1 MALTLV
7 TSDLIGG
14 LDYSKLT
21 GTVPTWNQNTSGTA
35 AGLSATLAVGSGG
48 TGVTSITA
56 LKNVLDDETWTFANN
71 ITATGTLTVNGT
83 GNSAFNGDLYIVGK
97 KLDISAPSG
106 GNAYVKFS
114 DTNSSAK
121 NWRVGTSLSARGV
134 FNIYNETDDNL
145 AFNILADGKV
155 GIGITSPSWKLTVS
169 DGTITGFINPFNS
182 YFNVGAATSH
192 GLKLYA
198 GGDARVTISSGGQ
211 IGMNVAPAST
221 RTLLVKGQGTSSS
234 TAPFQVNDGNNAD
247 ILVIK
252 DDKSSTFAGNII
264 LPQNG
269 VVAFN
274 STSDEYITA
283 SADHLFFG
291 TGNLARLTIDG
302 ANVGIGTTSPS
313 AKLEIVGSAHNQ
325 LIIKDSASSIQLGA
339 DDSVMIG
346 VTMVESAS
354 SMWFTGPHIPG
365 ATGITSSFNFARYTG
380 SWATHMSI
388 TSGGD
393 IAIPRAFNNT
403 TNAIIYIDSTIS
415 SGASTYQGSLLLQAG
430 GAGSASYGAGLRLY
444 GHAHAS
450 SPGSVEIGLSAVSG
464 AKFTVDSY
472 GAGGGTDI
480 FTVER
485 NTFNVYVTNGNL
497 IAGSTSD
504 VTGTHYFNKGAS
516 VNGGILY
523 AGSSTTGRF
532 SLVVQA
538 SDMGYNN
545 TPATCLKIGGTN
557 STSRSISAAGTV
569 NVSGN
574 DYAEYMT
581 KAINDVISKGDV
593 VGVDSD
599 GLLTNIF
606 NDAISFV
613 IKSTDPS
620 FVGGDIWGIESED
633 KDKIEEARIKV
644 DRIAFSGQVPCNV
657 KGASV
662 GDYIIP
668 VASSDGKITGEAVS
682 NPTFEQYKISVGKVW
697 KIMNNGN
704 SWVAVKIG

>member
-1 MALTLV
+1 
-7 TSDLIGG
+7 
-14 LDYSKLT
+14 
-21 GTVPTWNQNTSGTA
+21 
-35 AGLSATLAVGSGG
+35 
-48 TGVTSITA
+48 
-56 LKNVLDDETWTFANN
+56 
-71 ITATGTLTVNGT
+71 
-83 GNSAFNGDLYIVGK
+83 
-97 KLDISAPSG
+97 
-106 GNAYVKFS
+106 
-114 DTNSSAK
+114 
-121 NWRVGTSLSARGV
+121 
-134 FNIYNETDDNL
+134 
-145 AFNILADGKV
+145 
-155 GIGITSPSWKLTVS
+155 
-169 DGTITGFINPFNS
+169 
-182 YFNVGAATSH
+182 
-192 GLKLYA
+192 
-198 GGDARVTISSGGQ
+198 
-211 IGMNVAPAST
+211 
-221 RTLLVKGQGTSSS
+221 
-234 TAPFQVNDGNNAD
+234 FQVNDGNNAD
-247 ILVIK
+247 ILVIT
-252 DDKSSTFAGNII
+252 DDKIAHFNGNVDIFKSSALLHIGESGSGGSFGFV
-264 LPQNG
+264 G
-269 VVAFN
+269 W
-274 STSDEYITA
+274 DD
-283 SADHLFFG
+283 SADYLYI
-291 TGNLARLTIDG
+291 GNSYSSAYNKDVVISSSG
-302 ANVGIGTTSPS
+302 NVGVGTTSPS